1 MDNYSSVTRNLAKSF
16 SKCYE
21 EEEEEEEE
29 EEAHAI
35 ANHLEL
41 HNNE

>member
-1 MDNYSSVTRNLAKSF
+1 LAKSF
-16 SKCYE
+16 SKCCE
-21 EEEEEEEE
+21 EEEEEEAA
-29 EEAHAI
+29 AHAI

>member
-21 EEEEEEEE
+21 EEEEE
-29 EEAHAI
+29 AHAI

>member
-1 MDNYSSVTRNLAKSF
+1 LAKSF
-16 SKCYE
+16 SKCC
-21 EEEEEEEE
+21 EEEEEE

>member
-1 MDNYSSVTRNLAKSF
+1 MWITTSVTRNLAKSF
-16 SKCYE
+16 NKCC
-21 EEEEEEEE
+21 EEE

>member
-1 MDNYSSVTRNLAKSF
+1 LAKSF
-16 SKCYE
+16 SKCCE
-21 EEEEEEEE
+21 EAEEEE

>member
-1 MDNYSSVTRNLAKSF
+1 LAKSF
-16 SKCYE
+16 SKCCE
-21 EEEEEEEE
+21 EEDEEEE